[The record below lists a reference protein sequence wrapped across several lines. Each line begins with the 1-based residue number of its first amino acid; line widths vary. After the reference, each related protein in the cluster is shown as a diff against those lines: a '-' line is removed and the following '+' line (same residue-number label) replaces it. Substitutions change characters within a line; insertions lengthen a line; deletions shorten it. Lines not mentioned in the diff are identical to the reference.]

1 MPQTVLPCH
10 HTQLCRFPSQ
20 DTGTLLSLCSPPPS
34 TSHLLHLP
42 HFWVWKLYSTSPSH
56 RAPSSRSCTF
66 LSEIKKM
73 RRAVLPAVLLCSW
86 SSLQDSAPPEHFIG
100 RPCPPC
106 SLASFTPPVPP
117 SVGSDAAERRW
128 EQWLGK
134 IREGT
139 NSNAWLVTIHKC
151 LPNLITQL

>member
-1 MPQTVLPCH
+1 MLSSADFQVK
-10 HTQLCRFPSQ
+10 
-20 DTGTLLSLCSPPPS
+20 TLVFYFLYA
-34 TSHLLHLP
+34 LHLP
-42 HFWVWKLYSTSPSH
+42 PLPICYICPISGSG
-56 RAPSSRSCTF
+56 SCTRPPPLTELPAPDPAPF

-86 SSLQDSAPPEHFIG
+86 SSLQDSAPQEHFIG

-106 SLASFTPPVPP
+106 SLASFTPPVPL

-151 LPNLITQL
+151 LPNLIIQL